1 MKITEIKIN
10 LTTNQEPVK
19 AFVSITIDDCFRIN
33 DLRIIKKT
41 ESNTV
46 KMFVAMPSKKTRNP
60 NRLQQIFKD
69 IAHPINAETRKYVEE
84 TVLKEYEKAL
94 QSLNKS

>member
-1 MKITEIKIN
+1 MKITEVKIN

-41 ESNTV
+41 ENNTI
-46 KMFVAMPSKKTRNP
+46 KMFVAMPSKKTKNP
-60 NRLQQIFKD
+60 NKLHQVFKD
-69 IAHPINAETRKYVEE
+69 IAHPINSETRQYVEE
-84 TVLKEYEKAL
+84 TVLQEYEKAL
-94 QSLNKS
+94 QSFEKN